1 MPETYAEKVAR
12 KCGTP
17 VVVTLKHGEESKNF
31 DNFKH
36 ILSVM
41 LENSFSRKDCVVAVG
56 GGVVGDIG
64 GFAASCYMRGVD
76 FFITCRQPFLSMV
89 DSSIGGK
96 TAIDFMG
103 VKNVVGSFY
112 QPKAVV
118 VDPCVLSTLDDRQL
132 YAGLAE
138 SIKMAA
144 TSDASLFEFIEN
156 ADVKRDVK
164 EIIERSIL
172 IKKSRR
178 GKGRKKE
185 EGLRKVLNFGHTV
198 GHAIES
204 AEQGKLLHGE
214 CVATGML
221 YACSDGVKTRL
232 ENLMT
237 KFGLPVR
244 TEKTA
249 AQLLPYITHDKKASG
264 GKISTVYVDEIGSFK
279 FIDRTAEEILLIS
292 EKKK

>member
-1 MPETYAEKVAR
+1 MIIPVNLDEKYDVIVENGALDDTEKYFNLNRKVLVLTDDGVPETYAEIVAR
-12 KCGTP
+12 KCETP

-76 FFITCRQPFLSMV
+76 FYNVPTTLLSMV

-118 VDPCVLSTLDDRQL
+118 VDPCVLSTLDDRQF

-172 IKKSRR
+172 IKKPSW
-178 GKGRKKE
+178 KGRKRRGIKKGSE
-185 EGLRKVLNFGHTV
+185 LRP
-198 GHAIES
+198 
-204 AEQGKLLHGE
+204 
-214 CVATGML
+214 
-221 YACSDGVKTRL
+221 YRRTR
-232 ENLMT
+232 NRKRGT
-237 KFGLPVR
+237 
-244 TEKTA
+244 
-249 AQLLPYITHDKKASG
+249 
-264 GKISTVYVDEIGSFK
+264 GKIVARRMRCDGYAVRMLRRRK
-279 FIDRTAEEILLIS
+279 NAP
-292 EKKK
+292 

>member
-1 MPETYAEKVAR
+1 
-12 KCGTP
+12 
-17 VVVTLKHGEESKNF
+17 
-31 DNFKH
+31 
-36 ILSVM
+36 
-41 LENSFSRKDCVVAVG
+41 
-56 GGVVGDIG
+56 
-64 GFAASCYMRGVD
+64 
-76 FFITCRQPFLSMV
+76 
-89 DSSIGGK
+89 
-96 TAIDFMG
+96 
-103 VKNVVGSFY
+103 
-112 QPKAVV
+112 
-118 VDPCVLSTLDDRQL
+118 
-132 YAGLAE
+132 
-138 SIKMAA
+138 MAA

-172 IKKSRR
+172 IKKAVVE
-178 GKGRKKE
+178 KDEKE

-244 TEKTA
+244 TEKRRRNFCRTSRTTKKRAAEKSRRCTSTKSEVLDFLTA
-249 AQLLPYITHDKKASG
+249 PRKK
-264 GKISTVYVDEIGSFK
+264 YF
-279 FIDRTAEEILLIS
+279 
-292 EKKK
+292 